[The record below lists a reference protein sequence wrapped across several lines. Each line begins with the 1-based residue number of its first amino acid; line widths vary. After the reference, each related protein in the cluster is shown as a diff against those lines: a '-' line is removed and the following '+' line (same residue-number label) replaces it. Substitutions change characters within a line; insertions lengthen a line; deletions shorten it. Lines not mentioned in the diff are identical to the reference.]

1 MHEVV
6 VLALPGTIAFDLAT
20 PVEVF
25 SRVRDGEGRAAYRTR
40 VAGPEPVVDAGVV
53 RLVVEHPLALL
64 DEADTIVLPGR
75 GDPTC
80 PVPTEVLER
89 LRGAAARGT
98 RLASICVGAFTLA
111 ATGLLDGRRATTH
124 WAAADLFRA
133 HHPRVQLDPG
143 VLYVDHGSVL
153 TSAGATAGVDLCL
166 HLVEND
172 HGAATAAEAARYAVS
187 PLHREGGQA
196 QFVPRRIEGSEAV
209 SLDPLLTWLTAHSD
223 HELTLRDIAA
233 RAGFSERTLNRRF
246 RAETGRAPL
255 QWLSHVR
262 IRQAQELLEV
272 TDSEVERIARR
283 VGFPTPSSF
292 RAAFVRQ
299 VGVAPLAYRR
309 TFRRSTVDA

>member
-20 PVEVF
+20 PVEVLA
-25 SRVRDGEGRAAYRTR
+25 RVRDGEGRQAYRVR
-40 VAGPEPVVDAGVV
+40 VAGPAPIVDAGPV
-53 RLVVEHPLALL
+53 RLVVDHRLDLL
-64 DEADTIVLPGR
+64 DDADTIVLPGLE
-75 GDPTC
+75 DPTQ
-80 PVPTEVLER
+80 PVPAEVLER
-89 LRGAAARGT
+89 LRAAAARGA
-98 RLASICVGAFTLA
+98 RLVSICVGAFTLA

-133 HHPRVQLDPG
+133 TFPLVRLDPG
-143 VLYVDHGSVL
+143 VLYVDHGTLL

-172 HGAATAAEAARYAVS
+172 HGAAVAAEAARSAVS

-196 QFVPRRIEGSEAV
+196 QFVPRRIEAAEAL
-209 SLDPLLTWLTAHSD
+209 SLAPLFTWLAAHSD
-223 HELTLRDIAA
+223 RVLTLREIAA
-233 RAGFSERTLNRRF
+233 RAGVSERTLHRRF
-246 RAETGRAPL
+246 RSETGRAPL

-262 IRQAQELLEV
+262 VRQAQELLEA

-309 TFRRSTVDA
+309 TFRRRTVEP

>member
-6 VLALPGTIAFDLAT
+6 VLALDDTIAFDLAT

-25 SRVRDGEGRAAYRTR
+25 SRVRDGEGRQAYRVR
-40 VAGPEPVVDAGVV
+40 VAGPAPIVDAGPV
-53 RLVVEHPLALL
+53 RLVVDHPLDLL
-64 DEADTIVLPGR
+64 DEAETIVLPGLE
-75 GDPTC
+75 DPMR
-80 PVPTEVLER
+80 PVPVEVLDR
-89 LRGAAARGT
+89 LRDAAAGGA
-98 RLASICVGAFTLA
+98 RLVSICVGAFTLA

-133 HHPRVQLDPG
+133 AFPRVQLDPG
-143 VLYVDHGSVL
+143 VLYVDHGTLL

-196 QFVPRRIEGSEAV
+196 QFVPRRIEAAEAL
-209 SLDPLLTWLTAHSD
+209 SLAPLFTWLTAHSD
-223 HELTLRDIAA
+223 RVLTLREIAA
-233 RAGFSERTLNRRF
+233 RAGVSERTLNRRF

-262 IRQAQELLEV
+262 VRQAQELLEA

-292 RAAFVRQ
+292 RAAFLRE

-309 TFRRSTVDA
+309 TFRRRATEV

>member
-1 MHEVV
+1 V
-6 VLALPGTIAFDLAT
+6 
-20 PVEVF
+20 
-25 SRVRDGEGRAAYRTR
+25 
-40 VAGPEPVVDAGVV
+40 
-53 RLVVEHPLALL
+53 
-64 DEADTIVLPGR
+64 
-75 GDPTC
+75 
-80 PVPTEVLER
+80 
-89 LRGAAARGT
+89 
-98 RLASICVGAFTLA
+98 SICVGAFTLA

-133 HHPRVQLDPG
+133 TFPLVRLDPG
-143 VLYVDHGSVL
+143 VLYVDHGTVL

-172 HGAATAAEAARYAVS
+172 HGAAVAAEAARSAVS

-196 QFVPRRIEGSEAV
+196 QYVPRRVEAAEAL
-209 SLDPLLTWLTAHSD
+209 SLAPLFTWLTANSD
-223 HELTLRDIAA
+223 RVLTLREIAG
-233 RAGFSERTLNRRF
+233 RAGVSERTLNRRF

-262 IRQAQELLEV
+262 VRQAQELLEA

-309 TFRRSTVDA
+309 TFRRSTAEG